1 MTDSSPVSIPPAPA
15 STPPSRIPIAWP
27 AEWPVEVRRIADA
40 TNDALAA
47 VAARDPIAFDDA
59 VELLG
64 RSDSAQAGHVHA
76 EMVRTLLE
84 EVHSDGLTGENVQ
97 EVLGRTVRGADWLPN
112 LDIAGFV
119 EVLTGAL
126 GVADVEQQSRT
137 KPRPAHAL
145 LVVADLLAVRR
156 GRAET
161 YLRRALAEV
170 HRAETIEMP

>member
-1 MTDSSPVSIPPAPA
+1 MTDSSPVS
-15 STPPSRIPIAWP
+15 TPPSRMPVTWP
-27 AEWPVEVRRIADA
+27 AEWPAEVRRIADA

-47 VAARDPIAFDDA
+47 VASQDSVAFDDA
-59 VELLG
+59 VESLG

-84 EVHSDGLTGENVQ
+84 EVYSDGLTGENVQ

-126 GVADVEQQSRT
+126 GVSDVDEQSRSR
-137 KPRPAHAL
+137 PRPAHAL

-161 YLRRALAEV
+161 YLRYALAEV
-170 HRAETIEMP
+170 RRAETIEMP

>member
-1 MTDSSPVSIPPAPA
+1 MTDSSPVS
-15 STPPSRIPIAWP
+15 TPPSRMPVTWP
-27 AEWPVEVRRIADA
+27 AEWPTEVRRIADA

-47 VAARDPIAFDDA
+47 VASRNSVAFDDA
-59 VELLG
+59 VESLG

-84 EVHSDGLTGENVQ
+84 EVYSDGLTGENVQ

-126 GVADVEQQSRT
+126 GVSDVEEQSRVR
-137 KPRPAHAL
+137 PRPAHAL

-161 YLRRALAEV
+161 YLRYALAEV
-170 HRAETIEMP
+170 RRAETIEMP

>member
-1 MTDSSPVSIPPAPA
+1 MTDPSPAAV
-15 STPPSRIPIAWP
+15 PPSTVPVTWP
-27 AEWPVEVRRIADA
+27 AEWPAEVRRIADA

-47 VAARDPIAFDDA
+47 VAAEDPIAFDDA

-84 EVHSDGLTGENVQ
+84 EVYSDGLTGENVQ
-97 EVLGRTVRGADWLPN
+97 EVLGRTVRGAHWLPD

-126 GVADVEQQSRT
+126 GVSDVEEQSRAR
-137 KPRPAHAL
+137 PRPAHAL

-161 YLRRALAEV
+161 YLGRAVAEI

>member
-1 MTDSSPVSIPPAPA
+1 MTDPSPPAV
-15 STPPSRIPIAWP
+15 PPSTVPITWP
-27 AEWPVEVRRIADA
+27 AEWPAEVRRIAGA

-47 VAARDPIAFDDA
+47 VAAGDSIAFDDA

-84 EVHSDGLTGENVQ
+84 EVYSDGLTGENVQ
-97 EVLGRTVRGADWLPN
+97 EVLGRTVRGAHWLPN

-126 GVADVEQQSRT
+126 GVADTEEQTRSR
-137 KPRPAHAL
+137 PRPAHAL

>member
-1 MTDSSPVSIPPAPA
+1 MTDPSPAAV
-15 STPPSRIPIAWP
+15 PPSSVPVAWP
-27 AEWPVEVRRIADA
+27 AEWPAEVRRIADA
-40 TNDALAA
+40 TNAALAA
-47 VAARDPIAFDDA
+47 VAARNPIAFDDA

-64 RSDSAQAGHVHA
+64 RSDAAQAGHVHA

-97 EVLGRTVRGADWLPN
+97 EVLGRTVRGADWLPD

-126 GVADVEQQSRT
+126 GVADVDEQTRSR
-137 KPRPAHAL
+137 PRPAHAL

-156 GRAET
+156 GRPET
-161 YLRRALAEV
+161 YLRLALADI

>member
-1 MTDSSPVSIPPAPA
+1 MTDSSPVAV
-15 STPPSRIPIAWP
+15 PPSRVPAVWP
-27 AEWPVEVRRIADA
+27 AEWPAEVRRIADA
-40 TNDALAA
+40 TDDALAA
-47 VAARDPIAFDDA
+47 VAARDSAAFDDA

-76 EMVRTLLE
+76 AMVRTLLE
-84 EVHSDGLTGENVQ
+84 EVYSDGLTGENVQ

-126 GVADVEQQSRT
+126 GVADIDEQPRSR
-137 KPRPAHAL
+137 PRPAHAL

-161 YLRRALAEV
+161 YLRRALADI

>member
-1 MTDSSPVSIPPAPA
+1 MTDPSPAAV
-15 STPPSRIPIAWP
+15 PPSTVPITWP
-27 AEWPVEVRRIADA
+27 AEWPAEVRRIADA

-47 VAARDPIAFDDA
+47 VAAGDPIAFDDA
-59 VELLG
+59 VEPLG

-84 EVHSDGLTGENVQ
+84 EVYSDGLTGENVQ
-97 EVLGRTVRGADWLPN
+97 EVLGRTVRGAHWLPN

-126 GVADVEQQSRT
+126 GVADTEEQSRSR
-137 KPRPAHAL
+137 PRPAHAL

-156 GRAET
+156 ARAET

-170 HRAETIEMP
+170 RRAETIEMP